1 MKRVYIFK
9 DGVQQ
14 ASTATRES
22 AVDLIR
28 QYQKQET
35 HPILRSE
42 FSIIVGGGGR
52 IYPLSVPEEATQEK
66 IWHGAVGGEN
76 VMLVLTS
83 LHETIII
90 WVEYYYR

>member
-28 QYQKQET
+28 QYQKLET
-35 HPILRSE
+35 HPMLPAE
-42 FSIIVGGGGR
+42 FSIIVGEEEF
-52 IYPLSVPEEATQEK
+52 ISYPSQKKPPKRKLEME
-66 IWHGAVGGEN
+66 
-76 VMLVLTS
+76 
-83 LHETIII
+83 
-90 WVEYYYR
+90 R

>member
-28 QYQKQET
+28 QYQKLET
-35 HPILRSE
+35 HPMLRAE
-42 FSIIVGGGGR
+42 FSIIVGEEEF
-52 IYPLSVPEEATQEK
+52 ISYPSQKKPPKRKLEME
-66 IWHGAVGGEN
+66 
-76 VMLVLTS
+76 
-83 LHETIII
+83 
-90 WVEYYYR
+90 R